1 MVPSLLSRFRKIPLL
16 AVVLAG
22 VLLIILSGSA
32 VMVFPEHAQVFD
44 PSTRLVEL
52 NLAVHQRIVLATAPV
67 AKTAQSPATTLK
79 RGRGAALDLVLLL
92 MAVTKR
98 ELGVEPRLA
107 LVRMG
112 SGSERYVMEWRGLY
126 FDPTLANCFPRREV
140 DHVIRLVSYR
150 SAFELSGR

>member
-79 RGRGAALDLVLLL
+79 RGRGAALDLVLLYGR
-92 MAVTKR
+92 MASFPVVFR
-98 ELGVEPRLA
+98 EFLFAARAIP
-107 LVRMG
+107 
-112 SGSERYVMEWRGLY
+112 SW
-126 FDPTLANCFPRREV
+126 T
-140 DHVIRLVSYR
+140 
-150 SAFELSGR
+150 